1 MQLSTIF
8 PLRTGVSSPRQPT
21 HKMKKTYEDYLTLV
35 IDGELKKQLK
45 IVATLQGKSI
55 NSWFNDTI
63 IPVMT
68 PIVAEE
74 YDRVAKRI
82 VNEKEARDKKLSKKP
97 AEAAS

>member
-1 MQLSTIF
+1 M
-8 PLRTGVSSPRQPT
+8 GVCSVRQPNNP
-21 HKMKKTYEDYLTLV
+21 MKRTYEDYLTLV

-55 NSWFNDTI
+55 NSWFADTMV
-63 IPVMT
+63 PVMA

-82 VNEKEARDKKLSKKP
+82 VNEKEARDKKNLSKKP